1 MIKNKNIYVPGN
13 KKPYSISKF
22 GSSEN
27 CGGRDPDKLLLSRRL
42 QVKSWRWSLISQI
55 VLTDEA
61 NNIQDNQ
68 LPTYKWIRLGNLD
81 SWGGICP
88 LIELLFKWLLI
99 EKRSTTVNHCRT
111 NFRHYSIKNALTSAL
126 FCSRMQ
132 MI

>member
-1 MIKNKNIYVPGN
+1 MIKNKNIYVPRN

-27 CGGRDPDKLLLSRRL
+27 CGGRDPDKLSLSRRL

-55 VLTDEA
+55 FLTDET
-61 NNIQDNQ
+61 NNVQDNQ
-68 LPTYKWIRLGNLD
+68 LPTYKWTRLGNLD
-81 SWGGICP
+81 SWGEICP
-88 LIELLFKWLLI
+88 LIELLFMWQLI
-99 EKRSTTVNHCRT
+99 EKRSIRVNHCRT
-111 NFRHYSIKNALTSAL
+111 DFRHYSIRNTLISAL